1 LVSIMIDAPRLKR
14 GDKSHRHMDLRYTQR
29 EATPMDT
36 QSMLKQMCK
45 SDITDSDI
53 KAICKS
59 RGFSAK
65 EATSRDV
72 FENFFISTIGIK
84 EVLDSLTYKEVV
96 FLHLLNKMKKEVG
109 IEYFERLY
117 GCAEST
123 NGYHYMTFTKRY
135 KETFKKV
142 KSNLVRKGVLIAIE
156 RETYGKSAKMERLQ
170 FSFPPEFG
178 SFLPPLVKASKF
190 KKTGKF
196 KREVLR
202 DKLLELAGGERK
214 KPSPLSNPDRRSFKL
229 TINEDNLSIGGK
241 QFRAK
246 YLLDWQKACM
256 RASIKT
262 DTEDRVYPDY
272 SRDDMAPVDAA
283 LYAIA
288 QLGDHEWLPADG
300 LEVILKIFTGDDVN
314 HPCEQICEAGWEWG
328 CLVKVVVDKT
338 AYYRLPDDPL
348 DDAAAPTPEQYLRIM
363 PDGTVV
369 LNLVKIPYAAL
380 EVLASIALLDIH
392 NANLRATA
400 NIIKIGDALATVRKE
415 GIFEWLRENSSGFRT
430 AIEIAEKRW
439 GKQIIHEDLMVAQ
452 VKDLSLKVQIEKSC
466 TGSQLVSLPDD
477 YIAFPCGVL
486 PAIQKIVSAS
496 GHVVKKARNE

>member
-1 LVSIMIDAPRLKR
+1 
-14 GDKSHRHMDLRYTQR
+14 
-29 EATPMDT
+29 MDT

-96 FLHLLNKMKKEVG
+96 FLHLLSKMKEEVG
-109 IEYFERLY
+109 ITYFKRLY
-117 GCAEST
+117 GCAELSK
-123 NGYHYMTFTKRY
+123 GYYNTTFTKRY
-135 KETFKKV
+135 NETVKKV

-156 RETYGKSAKMERLQ
+156 QETYRKSTKMERLR

-178 SFLPPLVKASKF
+178 EFLPPLVKASEF
-190 KKTGKF
+190 KKAGKF

-202 DKLLELAGGERK
+202 DKLLELAGREGKR
-214 KPSPLSNPDRRSFKL
+214 PSPLSNSDRKSFKI
-229 TINEDNLSIGGK
+229 TINEGNLSIGGK
-241 QFRAK
+241 QFRSK

-256 RASIKT
+256 RVSIKT
-262 DTEDRVYPDY
+262 DIEERGYPGY
-272 SRDDMAPVDAA
+272 SGYPSDDMDPVDVV

-288 QLGDHEWLPADG
+288 QLGEHEWLPADS
-300 LEVILKIFTGDDVN
+300 LEVILKIFTGDDIN

-338 AYYRLPDDPL
+338 AYYRLPDDSL
-348 DDAAAPTPEQYLRIM
+348 DDAAAPTPEQYLQIV

-380 EVLASIALLDIH
+380 EVIASVALLDIH

-400 NIIKIGDALATVRKE
+400 NIIKIGNTLTTVRKE
-415 GIFEWLRENSSGFRT
+415 GVFEWLRGNSSGFRS

-486 PAIQKIVSAS
+486 PAIQKVVSAS